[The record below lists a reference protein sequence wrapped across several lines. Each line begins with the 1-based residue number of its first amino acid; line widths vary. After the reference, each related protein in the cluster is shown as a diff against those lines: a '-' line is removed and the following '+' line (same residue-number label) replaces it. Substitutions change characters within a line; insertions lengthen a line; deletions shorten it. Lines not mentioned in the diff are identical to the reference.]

1 MRRWQRDALFGAA
14 SLAVAGSLVAVIAT
28 VRKRID
34 DQRWKALEP
43 AFLRLAEDRSARE
56 ALDGVRM
63 TGFVPLD
70 EYALAAAR
78 AAWRHAR

>member
-1 MRRWQRDALFGAA
+1 MATLPF
-14 SLAVAGSLVAVIAT
+14 AGSLAPIETSPPVPVAVIAT

-63 TGFVPLD
+63 AGFVPLD
-70 EYALAAAR
+70 EQALAAAR
-78 AAWRHAR
+78 TAWRRAR